1 MAPEMIELCKKGMEL
16 NYSVKY
22 RRGNIIHLPDAGEL
36 IITGDLHGH
45 RRNFE
50 KIVTFA
56 DLENNPQRHV
66 IFQEILH
73 GGPED
78 AEGGCL
84 SFKLLFDAIR
94 YQLEFGD
101 QVHLILGNH
110 DTAIVS
116 DIDIMKMGREMTR
129 AMQAA
134 MKRQFGGEYESVYPA
149 LKEYLV
155 SQPLAVRCANRIWT
169 SHSLPPDS
177 DVDSFDTT
185 VFERHSQVSDMVR
198 PNPAYQLTW
207 GRRHSED
214 ALAKLAEFFDVDVFI
229 LGHQPQDS
237 GWGRAGQNLIILA
250 SDHNHGCLISFDLA
264 QSYTT
269 DELTDCIVPLASIA

>member
-1 MAPEMIELCKKGMEL
+1 MAPEMIELFKKGMEL
-16 NYSVKY
+16 NYSAKY

-66 IFQEILH
+66 VFQEILH

-78 AEGGCL
+78 GQGGCL

-134 MKRQFGGEYESVYPA
+134 MKRQFGGEYVSVYLA
-149 LKEYLV
+149 LTEYLV
-155 SQPLAVRCANRIWT
+155 SQPLAVRCANRIWA

-185 VFERHSQVSDMVR
+185 VFGRHSQVSDMTR

-207 GRRHSED
+207 GRRHSEETLST
-214 ALAKLAEFFDVDVFI
+214 LAKMLDADLFI
-229 LGHQPQDS
+229 LGHQPQPA
-237 GWGRAGQNLIILA
+237 GWARVADNTVIIA
-250 SDHNHGCLISFDLA
+250 SDHNHGAVISFDLEK
-264 QSYTT
+264 SYTI
-269 DELTDCIVPLASIA
+269 DELIRCILPLAAIK